1 MAEGHGHR
9 LWIVPDGYL
18 ASTPS
23 GCTGPTGYF
32 SHESVC
38 ILNDGDEPAECVLDI
53 YFEGDRPPIKGLR
66 FTVGAERSLHY
77 RMDQAR
83 DHAGALLPRDTP
95 YSLRLTS
102 SRKVVVQHSRL
113 DVTQPNLAL
122 FSVMG
127 WPADG

>member
-18 ASTPS
+18 ASTPE

-53 YFEGDRPPIKGLR
+53 YYENGDPIKGLC
-66 FTVGAERSLHY
+66 FTVGAERTWHY
-77 RMDQAR
+77 RMDACR
-83 DHAGALLPRDTP
+83 DHAGHLLPRDVP
-95 YSLRLTS
+95 YALRLS
-102 SRKVVVQHSRL
+102 SNRNIVVQHSRL

-122 FSVMG
+122 FSIIA
-127 WPADG
+127 WTDGS

>member
-18 ASTPS
+18 ASTPE

-38 ILNDGDEPAECVLDI
+38 ILNDGDEPVQCTIDI
-53 YFEGDRPPIKGLR
+53 YFEDRDPIKGIS
-66 FTVGAERSLHY
+66 FEVGAERSLHF
-77 RMDQAR
+77 RMDRAT
-83 DHAGALLPRDTP
+83 DHDGRLLPRDTP
-95 YSLRLTS
+95 YSLRLTAS
-102 SRKVVVQHSRL
+102 GNVVVQHSRL

-122 FSVMG
+122 FSVIA
-127 WPADG
+127 WPLET